1 MPQFQSTTPDPG
13 RWKRA
18 DGVEFDDVGV
28 DLRYVNGTVVL
39 AVRGEID
46 MATVHTL
53 EGPLDDLDPTVRA
66 IMDLSD
72 VEFMDST
79 ALRAIFVKAL
89 TMNDVGGS
97 LRIRNA
103 SAQVRQLLHITQLEV
118 LLEKNAAT

>member
-1 MPQFQSTTPDPG
+1 MTQFQLTALDPG

-18 DGVEFDDVGV
+18 GGVELDDVRV
-28 DLRYVNGTVVL
+28 DVRYVDGTVVL

-46 MATVHTL
+46 MATAQAL
-53 EGPLDDLDPTVRA
+53 EAPLDDLKPTVRA
-66 IMDLSD
+66 VIDLSD

-89 TMNDVGGS
+89 MMNDVGGS
-97 LRIRNA
+97 LHIRNA
-103 SAQVRQLLHITQLEV
+103 SAQVRQLLHVTEFEV